1 MLNKLKAVIVGT
13 VALCLK
19 TVAVIT
25 FLAAIT
31 VFALLAPQYLPV
43 PNAWAEYSSGAI
55 KGLSTLTGIAEN
67 ILSTNGALHAFGQLL
82 SYEDTLNSAARVE
95 TQTSYSGSK
104 VADYQ
109 VKNAPG
115 FVHALNCM
123 GDGSALAGGTVIL
136 YDSLTEAGA
145 IIWQGD
151 FIITGDYRAFT
162 VPLNNV
168 ATIGLY
174 LGFTTVSV
182 IHLAVRG

>member
-1 MLNKLKAVIVGT
+1 MAVPFVVNATGQPT
-13 VALCLK
+13 
-19 TVAVIT
+19 IT
-25 FLAAIT
+25 L
-31 VFALLAPQYLPV
+31 
-43 PNAWAEYSSGAI
+43 
-55 KGLSTLTGIAEN
+55 LTG
-67 ILSTNGALHAFGQLL
+67 
-82 SYEDTLNSAARVE
+82 EDQPNSVFRVE
-95 TQTSYSGSK
+95 QQNSYSGSK

-109 VKNAPG
+109 VKASPG

-136 YDSLTEAGA
+136 YDSLTETGA

-174 LGFTTVSV
+174 LGFTTVSDIRCSV
-182 IHLAVRG
+182 SFR